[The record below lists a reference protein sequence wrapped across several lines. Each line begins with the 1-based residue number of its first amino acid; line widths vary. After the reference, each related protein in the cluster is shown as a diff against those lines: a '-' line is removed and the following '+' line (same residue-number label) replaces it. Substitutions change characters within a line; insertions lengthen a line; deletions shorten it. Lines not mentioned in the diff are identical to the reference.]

1 MPFIS
6 VTRFVSVVAALCAL
20 GSISFG
26 ATAAAAPLGSGAKPY
41 GARGFSSVRHE
52 TLAVVRTG
60 QARFLAQKPAPT
72 PMTVTLGLS
81 LRHEAQLRAF
91 IAAEDARSVRPLT
104 QGQFDAM
111 YGAPASQVSAVE
123 EWLRAQGLHVGYHS
137 PDGLMI
143 TARGT
148 TGEVERAF
156 HTTLNQYRLGHTR
169 FYAATRNP
177 LLPTALGVQTILGLE
192 DFHHATVDVH
202 HAVARRLSI
211 PAPGYIRR
219 GGFWP
224 RDFRVAYDVANHG
237 FYGQGQSLGF
247 TLWGVPV
254 SSGDFAAFH
263 TLTGDPFIGACSTC
277 STPGYIQ
284 WIPVNGASTDRSA
297 LGETALDVEYGH
309 GMAPY
314 SHMRYYLAHDNGDSA
329 LAVAIAKAA
338 NDNSLHVVSNSWGG
352 AFQGAHSSFVI
363 ATTNE
368 FEHADA
374 VGTTFYFSSGDNAVY
389 SGCPA
394 SNGGAEK
401 VVPCTAVQY
410 PASSPYV
417 VSVGGTNMAMN
428 SSLSAMTVETAWSLA
443 NDLSG
448 SGGGC
453 NAQLPRPSWQK
464 GAAVASCG
472 GRAEPDISADG
483 GQDGAANVVVNGQST
498 PTWGTSLAAPLVAG
512 MAVDTNTYLRASR
525 KALMG
530 WAAPRMYKLA
540 NSARYHTYF
549 HDTLCGFN
557 GFPAGPGWDQVTG
570 WGSEDWLQYTKGFAG
585 QSVPSSSAN
594 TSLCRNVSSAG
605 QLGVSFSSC
614 TPAVLCWP
622 QPNDSDRA
630 GLVKPSFVDSASTN
644 FLRNLHK
651 VSYASQ
657 GFVTGLEETANL
669 DVDNTNAPGI
679 WLASVVK
686 SKGDAVAMVNG
697 VGIFMKSVGVPPLP
711 CFNSTPDC
719 IQFPVFTYRFSDG
732 SEAAVTY
739 SIFSVQ
745 NVVGETAVLANPSS
759 AAAAPLSFADQRI
772 GLLWAGIIATDSAT
786 NTPLTD
792 TLLSKVEASQ
802 AHFHAKSL
810 KLGHSMVPLHSF
822 YRYHLPADAILHRK

>member
-1 MPFIS
+1 M
-6 VTRFVSVVAALCAL
+6 
-20 GSISFG
+20 
-26 ATAAAAPLGSGAKPY
+26 
-41 GARGFSSVRHE
+41 
-52 TLAVVRTG
+52 
-60 QARFLAQKPAPT
+60 
-72 PMTVTLGLS
+72 
-81 LRHEAQLRAF
+81 
-91 IAAEDARSVRPLT
+91 
-104 QGQFDAM
+104 
-111 YGAPASQVSAVE
+111 
-123 EWLRAQGLHVGYHS
+123 
-137 PDGLMI
+137 
-143 TARGT
+143 
-148 TGEVERAF
+148 
-156 HTTLNQYRLGHTR
+156 
-169 FYAATRNP
+169 
-177 LLPTALGVQTILGLE
+177 
-192 DFHHATVDVH
+192 
-202 HAVARRLSI
+202 
-211 PAPGYIRR
+211 
-219 GGFWP
+219 
-224 RDFRVAYDVANHG
+224 
-237 FYGQGQSLGF
+237 
-247 TLWGVPV
+247 
-254 SSGDFAAFH
+254 
-263 TLTGDPFIGACSTC
+263 
-277 STPGYIQ
+277 
-284 WIPVNGASTDRSA
+284 
-297 LGETALDVEYGH
+297 
-309 GMAPY
+309 
-314 SHMRYYLAHDNGDSA
+314 
-329 LAVAIAKAA
+329 
-338 NDNSLHVVSNSWGG
+338 VSNSWGG
-352 AFQGAHSSFVI
+352 AFEGAHSSFVI

-394 SNGGAEK
+394 SKGGAEK

-428 SSLSAMTVETAWSLA
+428 SSLSAMTVETGWSLA

-453 NAQLPRPSWQK
+453 NAQLLRPSWQK
-464 GAAVASCG
+464 GVAVASCA

-512 MAVDTNTYLRASR
+512 MAVDTNTYLKASR
-525 KALMG
+525 KPLMG
-530 WAAPRMYKLA
+530 WAAPKMYKLA

-585 QSVPSSSAN
+585 QSVPGQSAD

-630 GLVKPSFVDSASTN
+630 GLVKPSFVDSGSSN
-644 FLRNLHK
+644 FLRNLHN

-669 DVDNTNAPGI
+669 DVDNTNAPAI
-679 WLASVVK
+679 LLASVLK
-686 SKGDAVAMVNG
+686 NKGDAVAMVNG
-697 VGIFMKSVGVPPLP
+697 VGKFLKSVGVAPAV

-719 IQFPVFTYRFSDG
+719 IQFPVFNYKFSDG
-732 SEAAVTY
+732 SEASVTY

-745 NVVGETAVLANPSS
+745 NVVCETAVLANPNS
-759 AAAAPLSFADQRI
+759 ANAAPLSFVDQRI
-772 GLLWAGIIATDSAT
+772 GLLWASIIATDSAT

-802 AHFHAKSL
+802 ARLRSGSRQL
-810 KLGHSMVPLHSF
+810 RHSTVPLHSV
-822 YRYHLPADAILHRK
+822 YRGHTSIEDALHAKRVP